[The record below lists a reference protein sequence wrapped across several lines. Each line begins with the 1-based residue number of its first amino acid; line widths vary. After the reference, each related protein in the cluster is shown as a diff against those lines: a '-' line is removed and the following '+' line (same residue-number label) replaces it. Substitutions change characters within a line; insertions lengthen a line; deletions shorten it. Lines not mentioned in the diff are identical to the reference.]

1 VKEIPLSQIILIL
14 TAALLFYVAFTDFKH
29 YKIHNE
35 VILAL
40 TGLFLLYVLV
50 LGNWTTLIWNF
61 GFAALLFFVMLCF
74 YSMRLMAGGD
84 LKLLTVALLWVGPF
98 CAAPFAI
105 FLLFFA
111 GIHALAAK
119 LNFVETRVEG
129 EHKKK
134 VIPFAPSI
142 AAALI
147 SIFLVGCLNDNM
159 RSVEYGALSTWL
171 HRLIREVLPGIPNS
185 G

>member
-1 VKEIPLSQIILIL
+1 VREIPLSEIILVI
-14 TAALLFYVAFTDFKH
+14 TAAVLFYVAFTDFKH
-29 YKIHNE
+29 YKIHNQ
-35 VILAL
+35 VILVL
-40 TGLFLLYVLV
+40 TGLFLLRVFV
-50 LGNWTTLIWNF
+50 LGSWTTLIWNF
-61 GFAALLFFVMLCF
+61 GFAALVFLFMIYF
-74 YSMRLMAGGD
+74 YSMKLMAGGD

-105 FLLFFA
+105 FLLFFT

-147 SIFLVGCLNDNM
+147 SIFLMGCLNDNVK
-159 RSVEYGALSTWL
+159 SVEYSALSTWL